1 MNNLSEEEPALV
13 GNEVDDGKVEVG
25 GVQLTV
31 KFLVLQDHLWKDN
44 VFQDHLWKCV
54 FLIGHFVTGMVLYDR
69 HDFDD
74 DMDVDENDK

>member
-31 KFLVLQDHLWKDN
+31 KFLVLQDHLWKK
-44 VFQDHLWKCV
+44 QCV
-54 FLIGHFVTGMVLYDR
+54 FLIGHFVTGMLLYDR

-74 DMDVDENDK
+74 DMDVDENENDK